1 MGITTKTVTTV
12 TCDLCWKECGANDGE
27 IRVQVT
33 PGDGRD
39 VGPCYAVAVIAL
51 DIPYQPSRGIVCREC
66 KMKVLREYVRS
77 DSAAGGQDE

>member
-1 MGITTKTVTTV
+1 MGVTTKTVTVV
-12 TCDLCWKECGANDGE
+12 TCDLCLKECGANDGE

-39 VGPCYAVAVIAL
+39 VGPGYAVAVIAL
-51 DIPYQPSRGIVCREC
+51 DIPYQPSRGIVCRDC
-66 KMKVLREYVRS
+66 KMKVLREYVNA

>member
-1 MGITTKTVTTV
+1 MGVTTKTVTVV

-39 VGPCYAVAVIAL
+39 VGPGYAVAVMTL
-51 DIPYQPSRGIVCREC
+51 DIPYQSCRGIVCREC
-66 KMKVLREYVRS
+66 KMKILREYVRS

>member
-12 TCDLCWKECGANDGE
+12 TCDLCRKECGVNDGE

-39 VGPCYAVAVIAL
+39 VGPGYAVAVMAL
-51 DIPYQPSRGIVCREC
+51 DIPYQASRGIVCREC

-77 DSAAGGQDE
+77 DRAAGGQDE

>member
-39 VGPCYAVAVIAL
+39 VGPGYAVAVMAL
-51 DIPYQPSRGIVCREC
+51 DIPYQPSRGIVCRAC
-66 KMKVLREYVRS
+66 KMKLLREYVRS